1 MMGTRFPDVGP
12 GVSGIMVGLA
22 ARVLGGLGGLLLL
35 GSLLGSPGTA
45 GERYITVA
53 STTSTQNSGLFE
65 HLLPLF
71 QAKTGI
77 EVRVV
82 AVGTGQAIR
91 LAERGDADVL
101 FVHDKPSELRFV
113 SAGYGVDRRDVMYND
128 FVLVGPKA
136 DPAGVR
142 GTTNAAETFAK
153 IAQARSPFVSR
164 GDDSGTNRAERRL
177 WKAAG
182 VDPGGASGSWYRETG
197 SGMGATLNTAAAMDA
212 YTLTDRGTW
221 LSFKNR
227 GTLEV
232 LVQGDPVLFNQY
244 GVTLVN
250 PAKFPHVKR
259 DLAAA
264 FIDWVTSREGQSAIA
279 AYKINGQQLFFPDY
293 AKLVES
299 RP

>member
-1 MMGTRFPDVGP
+1 MSTSWLRRTWGIGGTLSKLAGP
-12 GVSGIMVGLA
+12 ALA
-22 ARVLGGLGGLLLL
+22 GLGGLLLAATL
-35 GSLLGSPGTA
+35 MCSPAMA

-113 SAGYGVDRRDVMYND
+113 AAGYGVDRRDVMYND
-128 FVLVGPKA
+128 FILVGPKS
-136 DPAGVR
+136 DRAGVR
-142 GTTNAAETFAK
+142 EMKGAAKAFEK
-153 IAQARSPFVSR
+153 IAKARSPFVSR
-164 GDDSGTNRAERRL
+164 GDDSGTNKEERRL

-182 VDPGGASGSWYRETG
+182 VDPDRASGSWYRETG

-212 YTLTDRGTW
+212 YTLADRGTW

-227 GTLEV
+227 GSLEV
-232 LVQGDPVLFNQY
+232 LVQGDPALFNQY

-259 DLAAA
+259 DLAMA
-264 FIDWVTSREGQSAIA
+264 FIDWVTSPEGQSAIA

-293 AKLVES
+293 AKVAEG